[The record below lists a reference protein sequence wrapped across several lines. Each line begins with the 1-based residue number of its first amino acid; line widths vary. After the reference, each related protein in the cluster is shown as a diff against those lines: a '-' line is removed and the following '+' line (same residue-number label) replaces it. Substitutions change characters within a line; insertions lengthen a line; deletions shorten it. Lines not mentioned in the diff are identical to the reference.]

1 MKENRGMSTKV
12 VDLKEYKSD
21 QVGLLV
27 QAVLTEL
34 MIIFGIINLI
44 SDALLPAF
52 YTIISMILFT
62 MAYNNIKFYKKK
74 YMTSVYVIVG
84 LFVAITTLVEYIF

>member
-1 MKENRGMSTKV
+1 MKENRAMSTKI

-34 MIIFGIINLI
+34 VLIFGIII
-44 SDALLPAF
+44 IMSDAFLPAF
-52 YTIISMILFT
+52 YAIISMTMFT
-62 MAYNNIKFYKKK
+62 MAYNNKTLYKKR
-74 YMTSVYVIVG
+74 YMTSIYTIIG
-84 LFVAITTLVEYIF
+84 LFVAITTIVEYIF